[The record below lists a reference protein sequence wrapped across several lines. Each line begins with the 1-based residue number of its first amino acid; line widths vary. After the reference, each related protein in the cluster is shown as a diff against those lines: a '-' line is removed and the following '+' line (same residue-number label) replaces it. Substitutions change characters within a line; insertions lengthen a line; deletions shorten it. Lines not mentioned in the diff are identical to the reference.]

1 MLSEWAMNDE
11 PLFIRM
17 PDACLGI
24 VAHASRRRDTPALRE
39 PTRSTRND
47 FRHEAGTN
55 IDSMLGDANA

>member
-1 MLSEWAMNDE
+1 MNDQ

-17 PDACLGI
+17 RAAWPGHRP
-24 VAHASRRRDTPALRE
+24 HASRRRDTPALRE